1 MAGTRPA
8 ITASQFVIAGFVP
21 VIPLRII
28 CLCKRWAGQAR
39 AANSAFLDAKLAAP
53 FAALINTEK
62 ELIER
67 RPLLD
72 QALFV

>member
-1 MAGTRPA
+1 MGGTSPGRQQ
-8 ITASQFVIAGFVP
+8 T
-21 VIPLRII
+21 
-28 CLCKRWAGQAR
+28 
-39 AANSAFLDAKLAAP
+39 FLDAKLAAP